1 MKIISETINK
11 IESLNHCKSAYTVAN
26 ALASACN
33 QKYGVS
39 LLAISS
45 GLDKSN
51 FALIQRLSAITK
63 ESDFSNNAQDEALV
77 WLRENNYID
86 NK

>member
-1 MKIISETINK
+1 MKIISETINR
-11 IESLNHCKSAYTVAN
+11 IESLNHCKAAYTVAN

-39 LLAISS
+39 LLAIST

-51 FALIQRLSAITK
+51 FVLIQRLSAITK
-63 ESDFSNNAQDEALV
+63 ESDFSNKAQDEALV